1 MHGKACSFSEFSKGT
16 NFAFCEALRPP
27 IFPHPQHQQPVPSSH
42 QSMPKNFN
50 ARKRPAYEAHTQLTL
65 SQISDLRTCTNTSPS
80 INTLLHPSP
89 PLPLRTIITSLQI
102 ASSPRN
108 QDTQSSSSKQPMEI
122 ESVKCE
128 CCGLREDCT
137 PDYIASVRA
146 GFHGQWLCGLCCE
159 AVRDEACR
167 KKAHPGVEEAVR
179 AHMAF
184 CKMFKSNP
192 AVRVADG
199 MRQMLR
205 RRSGD
210 MSKPESTKK
219 YSTSQVGDESSV
231 TLY

>member
-1 MHGKACSFSEFSKGT
+1 MHQY
-16 NFAFCEALRPP
+16 LP
-27 IFPHPQHQQPVPSSH
+27 I
-42 QSMPKNFN
+42 
-50 ARKRPAYEAHTQLTL
+50 
-65 SQISDLRTCTNTSPS
+65 
-80 INTLLHPSP
+80 INTLSPHPNHNN
-89 PLPLRTIITSLQI
+89 LPTNSL
-102 ASSPRN
+102 PRD
-108 QDTQSSSSKQPMEI
+108 QGQHRAILAAMEI

-137 PDYIASVRA
+137 QDYIASVRA
-146 GFHGQWLCGLCCE
+146 SFYGQWLCGLCCE
-159 AVRDEACR
+159 AVRDEASR

-210 MSKPESTKK
+210 LSKPGTSKK
-219 YSTSQVGDESSV
+219 YSSAQVGDNSSAS
-231 TLY
+231 LY